1 MTLANDIKYAFRSL
15 RRTPGFTAAVVITLA
30 LGIGA
35 NTAVFSIANGILWRP
50 VPGKDPDRL
59 MVIVA
64 KNRAQGDFFDYSY
77 ADYEDFRRDA
87 SAFEDVAAYYPAPV
101 SLNSQ
106 DRNDRIW
113 AELVSPNYFG
123 VLGVVPVEGRG
134 FLSEDGPNSGA
145 APVAVVS
152 DRFKRRLAPNGA
164 SVLGQI
170 VRLNGQT
177 FTIVGVAPRGFRG
190 VYHAL
195 FGPDVWLPVS
205 TFDGVSR
212 GVPGSLLSRGTNSFR
227 LMGRLRPGVTYDQG
241 ASAVAA
247 IGRRLERDYPV
258 TNAGFDAVAMPELEA
273 RPEPGAAAGSA
284 LAARAFLVVVGLVL
298 LIACANVAN
307 LLLARAASRRKE
319 IALRLALG
327 AGRLQLLRQLL
338 IESTLLGLLG
348 GALGM
353 GLAIWVTAALGNGW
367 HAPSDIPFQV
377 DFSPDRRVL
386 AFTLA
391 ISLLTSLVFGL
402 VPALQAAR
410 PEVVGALKNEPA
422 RRHGS
427 NRSLLRGGLVITQ
440 VALSCVLLIGTGL
453 MLETLGQMKRLDPG
467 FDTRNGLLVSVS
479 PALLGYDQR
488 QGESFY
494 RRMLEEVRQ
503 TPGVQG
509 ATLAQYVP
517 LEFSASGGG
526 LFVAGRERDQKSQGG
541 DPTYWSVVEPGY
553 LALMGTRLLDGRDFS
568 LQDDSTAP
576 RVAIV
581 NQTLA
586 QRYWPGASAIGK
598 TIRLNA
604 LSGPA
609 IEIIGVAADGKYRGL
624 EERQLP
630 YLYLP
635 LSQNYT
641 GNVTLVVRSSND
653 PLALLSAV
661 REAIHRADP
670 DIPAFD
676 TKTMQQLIEGR
687 ALLGPRFAAGLAG
700 VFGLLALGLAMI
712 GLYGLI
718 SYSVSRRTREM
729 GIRIA
734 LGAPLRAVRGMV
746 VGDGFRV
753 AVIGVVLGTVVSAA
767 LTRTL
772 RSLFFG
778 MNPGD
783 TRLLV
788 SVPLILIVIAVL
800 ASYLPAR
807 RATKVDPMVALR
819 AE

>member
-1 MTLANDIKYAFRSL
+1 
-15 RRTPGFTAAVVITLA
+15 
-30 LGIGA
+30 
-35 NTAVFSIANGILWRP
+35 
-50 VPGKDPDRL
+50 
-59 MVIVA
+59 
-64 KNRAQGDFFDYSY
+64 
-77 ADYEDFRRDA
+77 
-87 SAFEDVAAYYPAPV
+87 
-101 SLNSQ
+101 
-106 DRNDRIW
+106 
-113 AELVSPNYFG
+113 
-123 VLGVVPVEGRG
+123 
-134 FLSEDGPNSGA
+134 
-145 APVAVVS
+145 
-152 DRFKRRLAPNGA
+152 
-164 SVLGQI
+164 
-170 VRLNGQT
+170 
-177 FTIVGVAPRGFRG
+177 
-190 VYHAL
+190 
-195 FGPDVWLPVS
+195 
-205 TFDGVSR
+205 
-212 GVPGSLLSRGTNSFR
+212 
-227 LMGRLRPGVTYDQG
+227 MGRLRAGATYDQG
-241 ASAVAA
+241 ASAIAA

-258 TNAGFDAVAMPELEA
+258 TNAGFDAVAMPELKA

-338 IESTLLGLLG
+338 IESAVLGLLG

-353 GLAIWVTAALGNGW
+353 GLAIWVTTSLGNGW

-391 ISLLTSLVFGL
+391 VSLLTSLVFGL
-402 VPALQAAR
+402 VPALQAVR

-422 RRHGS
+422 QRHGS

-467 FDTRNGLLVSVS
+467 FNTRNGLLVSVS
-479 PALLGYDQR
+479 PALIGYGQR
-488 QGESFY
+488 QGETFY
-494 RRMLEEVRQ
+494 HRMLEEVRQ

-526 LFVAGRERDQKSQGG
+526 LFVAGRESDQKSQGG

-568 LQDDSTAP
+568 LEDDSTAP

-609 IEIIGVAADGKYRGL
+609 DRDHRRGRRRQVPGL

-641 GNVTLVVRSSND
+641 GNATLVVRSSGD
-653 PLALLSAV
+653 PLALLAAV

-670 DIPAFD
+670 DMPAFD

-700 VFGLLALGLAMI
+700 CFGLLALGLAMV

-734 LGAPLRAVRGMV
+734 LGRRFERFAAWSWATGSGWRVSGWWWERWRRPLLTRAV
-746 VGDGFRV
+746 
-753 AVIGVVLGTVVSAA
+753 
-767 LTRTL
+767 

-778 MNPGD
+778 MNPSD
-783 TRLLV
+783 AKLLLLRATGSDRGRV
-788 SVPLILIVIAVL
+788 AGELH
-800 ASYLPAR
+800 PAR

-819 AE
+819 RE

>member
-1 MTLANDIKYAFRSL
+1 L
-15 RRTPGFTAAVVITLA
+15 
-30 LGIGA
+30 
-35 NTAVFSIANGILWRP
+35 
-50 VPGKDPDRL
+50 
-59 MVIVA
+59 
-64 KNRAQGDFFDYSY
+64 
-77 ADYEDFRRDA
+77 
-87 SAFEDVAAYYPAPV
+87 
-101 SLNSQ
+101 
-106 DRNDRIW
+106 
-113 AELVSPNYFG
+113 
-123 VLGVVPVEGRG
+123 
-134 FLSEDGPNSGA
+134 
-145 APVAVVS
+145 S
-152 DRFKRRLAPNGA
+152 DRFKRRLALNGS
-164 SVLGQI
+164 SVLGQRI
-170 VRLNGQT
+170 RLNGQA

-195 FGPDVWLPVS
+195 FGPDVWVPVS
-205 TFDGVSR
+205 AFGVVSR
-212 GVPGSLLSRGTNSFR
+212 GSDLMARGTNSFR
-227 LMGRLRPGVTYDQG
+227 LMGRLRPGVSYDQG
-241 ASAVAA
+241 NSAVAA
-247 IGRRLERDYPV
+247 IGRRLERDFPV
-258 TNAGFDAVAMPELEA
+258 TNAGFDAVAMPELKA
-273 RPEPGAAAGSA
+273 RPEPDDAGGSN

-338 IESTLLGLLG
+338 IESTVLGLLG

-353 GLAIWVTAALGNGW
+353 GLAIWATAALGNGF

-386 AFTLA
+386 GFTLA

-422 RRHGS
+422 QRHGS

-440 VALSCVLLIGTGL
+440 VALSCILLIGTGL
-453 MLETLGQMKRLDPG
+453 MLETLGQMKRIDPG
-467 FDTRNGLLVSVS
+467 FDARNGLLVSVS

-494 RRMLEEVRQ
+494 HRVLEGVRQ

-526 LFVAGRERDQKSQGG
+526 LFVSGPESDQKNQGG
-541 DPTYWSVVEPGY
+541 DPTLWSVVEHGY
-553 LALMGTRLLDGRDFS
+553 LGLMGTRLLDGRDFS

-581 NQTLA
+581 NQALA
-586 QRYWPGASAIGK
+586 QRYWPRASPIGK

-604 LSGPA
+604 VSGPP
-609 IEIIGVAADGKYRGL
+609 IEIIGVAANGKYRAL
-624 EERQLP
+624 AEPQRP

-641 GNVTLVVRSSND
+641 GNATLVVRSTSD
-653 PLALLSAV
+653 PLALLPAI

-670 DIPAFD
+670 DMPAFD
-676 TKTMQQLIEGR
+676 TKTMQELIEGR
-687 ALLGPRFAAGLAG
+687 ALLAPRFATGLAG
-700 VFGLLALGLAMI
+700 VFGLLALGLAMV

-753 AVIGVVLGTVVSAA
+753 AGIGIVLGTAGAAA
-767 LTRTL
+767 LTRL
-772 RSLFFG
+772 VRSLFFG
-778 MNPGD
+778 MNPSD
-783 TRLLV
+783 AKLLFL
-788 SVPLILIVIAVL
+788 VPLVLIVIALL

-819 AE
+819 SE